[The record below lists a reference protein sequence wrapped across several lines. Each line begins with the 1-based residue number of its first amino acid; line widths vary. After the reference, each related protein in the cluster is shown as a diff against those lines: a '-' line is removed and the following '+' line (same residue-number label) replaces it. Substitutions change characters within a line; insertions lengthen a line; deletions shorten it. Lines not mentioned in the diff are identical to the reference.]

1 MINNSSSNDRNVE
14 HENGFCENKRN
25 SGGKLHQLLDT
36 SPKTDVVAAK
46 TEDVKDPMVVVADHL
61 GFEENCKRVADQA
74 SHVALSSRPLVGM
87 HTEGIE

>member
-1 MINNSSSNDRNVE
+1 M
-14 HENGFCENKRN
+14 
-25 SGGKLHQLLDT
+25 
-36 SPKTDVVAAK
+36 AK